1 MHMID
6 NQRKT
11 PFEITIVI
19 ELIIKCIPIIVIDLY
34 ELTGMRREVRL
45 LVIIARRGAVKR
57 MLKKTRKSGYIQ

>member
-1 MHMID
+1 MID